1 MSPAGGEWLGIT
13 AHNPGPFTLSGTNT
27 WLVGADPCWI
37 VDPGP
42 SLEAHRQSVFD
53 AAQERGG
60 IGGIAITH
68 DHADHV
74 EGAVALRDRAGG
86 VPMGAARYEHADVRL
101 GDGDAFGPF
110 TVVATPGHAPDHLAF
125 LAGDACFTGDA
136 VLGQGSVFVAPD
148 PGALRGYLAGL
159 ERLQARAPATIC
171 PGHGP
176 VVDDPAAKLAEY
188 LAHRRARED
197 ALVAALGDGLRS
209 VDELLDRVWS
219 DAPTE
224 LRLAATVTLAAHLD
238 KLDEEARL
246 PDGVQRPDLPWR

>member
-1 MSPAGGEWLGIT
+1 
-13 AHNPGPFTLSGTNT
+13 
-27 WLVGADPCWI
+27 

-42 SLEAHRQSVFD
+42 SLEAHRQNVFE
-53 AAQERGG
+53 AALRRGG

-74 EGAVALRDRAGG
+74 EGAAALRQRAGG
-86 VPMGAARYEHADVRL
+86 VPMGAARFAEADVL
-101 GDGDAFGPF
+101 LADGDTFGPF
-110 TVVATPGHAPDHLAF
+110 TAVATPGHAPDHLAF
-125 LAGDACFTGDA
+125 VAGGVCFTGDA

-148 PGALRGYLAGL
+148 PGALRGYLSAL
-159 ERLQARAPATIC
+159 ERLQTFDLATIC

-176 VVDDPAAKLAEY
+176 VVDDPAAKLGEY

-197 ALVAALGDGLRS
+197 ALIAALGDGLRS

-219 DAPTE
+219 DAPTD

-238 KLDEEARL
+238 KLDEEGRL
-246 PDGVQRPDLPWR
+246 PAGVQRPGLPWR